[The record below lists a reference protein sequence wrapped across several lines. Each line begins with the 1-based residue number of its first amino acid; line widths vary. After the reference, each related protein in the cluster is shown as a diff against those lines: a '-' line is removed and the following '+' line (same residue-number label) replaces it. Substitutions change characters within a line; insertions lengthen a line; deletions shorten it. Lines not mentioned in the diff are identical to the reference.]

1 MMRSG
6 EIMQAWSTF
15 YATIGAA
22 SATLLGLLFV
32 AVSVNAKA
40 ALGSDDRLTSAMTAQ
55 AFQNYL
61 AVLLVAL
68 LALFPDV
75 PPKVF
80 GYLTLFAGVSRA
92 VYVGVRFV
100 QMLRHRAPRRSLIF
114 ALRRHAS
121 SVIGFGLLIV
131 AAAYMAVGRGEE
143 HNMLAAATVV
153 LLFSATTVS
162 WELLRRIAN
171 PQVE

>member
-1 MMRSG
+1 
-6 EIMQAWSTF
+6 MQAWSTF

-40 ALGSDDRLTSAMTAQ
+40 ALGSGDRLTSAMTEQ

-68 LALFPDV
+68 LALFPGISA
-75 PPKVF
+75 PTF
-80 GYLTLFAGVSRA
+80 GYITLAALAGRA
-92 VYVGVRFV
+92 VWVGVRIV
-100 QMLRHRAPRRSLIF
+100 QLFSHRGPRRPLIL

-121 SVIGFGLLIV
+121 SVIGFGLLLV
-131 AAAYMAVGRGEE
+131 AAARMALSDGEWY
-143 HNMLAAATVV
+143 NTLAAATVV
-153 LLFSATTVS
+153 LLFAATTVS

-171 PQVE
+171 PQGE

>member
-1 MMRSG
+1 
-6 EIMQAWSTF
+6 MQAWSTF

-32 AVSVNAKA
+32 AVSINAKA
-40 ALGSDDRLTSAMTAQ
+40 ALGSGDRLTTAMTEQ

-68 LALFPDV
+68 LALFPAV
-75 PPKVF
+75 PPIAF
-80 GYLTLFAGVSRA
+80 GYLMLVAVAGRA
-92 VYVGVRFV
+92 VWVGIRFA
-100 QMLRHRAPRRSLIF
+100 QMVWHRGPRRPLLF

-131 AAAYMAVGRGEE
+131 AATRMALGRGDDY
-143 HNMLAAATVV
+143 NMLASATVV

-162 WELLRRIAN
+162 WELLRRIAE
-171 PQVE
+171 PPPE

>member
-1 MMRSG
+1 
-6 EIMQAWSTF
+6 
-15 YATIGAA
+15 
-22 SATLLGLLFV
+22 LFV

-40 ALGSDDRLTSAMTAQ
+40 ALGSGDRLTTAMTEQ

-68 LALFPDV
+68 LALFPAV
-75 PPKVF
+75 PPMVF
-80 GYLTLFAGVSRA
+80 GYLTLVAVAGRA
-92 VYVGVRFV
+92 VWVAVRFA
-100 QMLRHRAPRRSLIF
+100 QMLRHRGPRRPLIL

-131 AAAYMAVGRGEE
+131 SAAYMALGRGEE

-171 PQVE
+171 PQPE

>member
-1 MMRSG
+1 
-6 EIMQAWSTF
+6 MQAWSTF

-32 AVSVNAKA
+32 AVSVNAVA
-40 ALGSDDRLTSAMTAQ
+40 ALGAGDRLTSAMTEQ

-68 LALFPDV
+68 LALFPDLS
-75 PPKVF
+75 PQTF
-80 GYLTLFAGVSRA
+80 GIVALLALASRGA
-92 VYVGVRFV
+92 WLAIRLYQIAR
-100 QMLRHRAPRRSLIF
+100 LAAPRRLTIHAARRHLTSVLGF
-114 ALRRHAS
+114 AL
-121 SVIGFGLLIV
+121 LLI
-131 AAAYMAVGRGEE
+131 ATFSMARGRTDDY
-143 HNMLAAATVV
+143 HTLASATIV

-171 PQVE
+171 RDASAPATTT

>member
-1 MMRSG
+1 
-6 EIMQAWSTF
+6 MQAWSTF

-40 ALGSDDRLTSAMTAQ
+40 ALGSGDRLTAAMTEQ

-68 LALFPDV
+68 LALFPGV
-75 PPKVF
+75 SATTF
-80 GYLTLFAGVSRA
+80 GYVTLAALAGRA
-92 VYVGVRFV
+92 VWVGVRIV
-100 QMLRHRAPRRSLIF
+100 QMFSHRGPRGPLIL

-121 SVIGFGLLIV
+121 SVIGFGLLV
-131 AAAYMAVGRGEE
+131 VSAARMALGSGEFY
-143 HNMLAAATVV
+143 NTLAAATVV

-171 PQVE
+171 PQPE

>member
-1 MMRSG
+1 
-6 EIMQAWSTF
+6 MQAWSTF

-40 ALGSDDRLTSAMTAQ
+40 ALGSGDRLTSAMTEQ

-68 LALFPDV
+68 LALFPGI
-75 PPKVF
+75 PATVF
-80 GYLTLFAGVSRA
+80 GYLTLFAGVGRA
-92 VYVGVRFV
+92 IYVGVRFV
-100 QMLRHRAPRRSLIF
+100 QMLRHRGPRRPLIF

-121 SVIGFGLLIV
+121 SVIGFGLLI
-131 AAAYMAVGRGEE
+131 ASAAYMAFGRDEE
-143 HNMLAAATVV
+143 HNMLAASTVV

-171 PQVE
+171 PQPE